1 MVCHIS
7 KSLILPGDDEM
18 IKKIGVVSR
27 YDKHEAL
34 EMVERII
41 ARFRDE
47 VDIFL
52 SPRTAEHLGNKYACM
67 PIDSMRDAG
76 VELIISVGGDGT
88 VLRTISKMDDPLP
101 LLAINMG
108 TLGFLVDV
116 KPEEAIE
123 AIENVLQGFT
133 YTERSRLAVQLNED
147 QLPCATNELV
157 LITSRPA
164 KILSFSVCVD
174 ESQIDEMRADGVV
187 IATPT
192 GSTAYAMSAGGPI
205 IDPRVDATLIVPL
218 APFKLSARPWV
229 VPGSSKIRLTMT
241 MPEKEAV
248 IVLDGQHTYH
258 IHEHD
263 VITLTRARDP
273 ARFVKMPIDGFYEK
287 VKNKLA

>member
-1 MVCHIS
+1 
-7 KSLILPGDDEM
+7 M
-18 IKKIGVVSR
+18 IQKIGIVSR

-34 EMVERII
+34 EMVEKII
-41 ARFRDE
+41 ARFRDK

-52 SPRTAEHLGNKYACM
+52 APRTAEHLRDQYQCV
-67 PIDSMRDAG
+67 PIDSMRQAG
-76 VELIISVGGDGT
+76 AELIISIGGDGT

-101 LLAINMG
+101 LLGINMG

-116 KPEEAIE
+116 KPEDAIE
-123 AIENVLQGFT
+123 TVENVLKGFT
-133 YTERSRLAVQLNED
+133 YTERSRLAVQLNEEY
-147 QLPCATNELV
+147 LPCATNELV
-157 LITSRPA
+157 LITSRAA
-164 KILSFSVCVD
+164 KILSFSICVD
-174 ESQIDEMRADGVV
+174 ESQIDELRADGVV

-218 APFKLSARPWV
+218 APFKLSARPWI

-241 MPEKEAV
+241 IPEKEAAV
-248 IVLDGQHTYH
+248 VVDGQHTYH

-263 VITLTRARDP
+263 VITLTRARNP

-287 VKNKLA
+287 VKSKLS

>member
-1 MVCHIS
+1 
-7 KSLILPGDDEM
+7 M
-18 IKKIGVVSR
+18 IKKIGIVSR

-34 EMVERII
+34 EMVEKII

-52 SPRTAEHLGNKYACM
+52 APRTAEHLGNQHSCM
-67 PIDSMRDAG
+67 AIDSMRQAG
-76 VELIISVGGDGT
+76 VELIISIGGDGT

-101 LLAINMG
+101 LLGINMG

-116 KPEEAIE
+116 KPEDAIE
-123 AIENVLQGFT
+123 TIENVLKGFT
-133 YTERSRLAVQLNED
+133 YTERSRLAVQLNEEY
-147 QLPCATNELV
+147 LPCATNELV
-157 LITSRPA
+157 LITSRAA
-164 KILSFSVCVD
+164 KILSFSICVD
-174 ESQIDEMRADGVV
+174 ESQIDELRADGVV

-229 VPGSSKIRLTMT
+229 VPGNSKIGLTMT
-241 MPEKEAV
+241 LPEKEAAV
-248 IVLDGQHTYH
+248 VVDGQHTYH

-263 VITLTRARDP
+263 VITLTKARNP

-287 VKNKLA
+287 VKNKLS